1 MGRLAQA
8 QSDLVGEPYGGVRSP
23 VELNPAGPE
32 LGDAFGMQ
40 LSDSLRLQ
48 RPVVAYVERS
58 DGLITP
64 SGSAQWLGDEES
76 WPPAVRKLLGKA
88 TGRVL
93 DVGAGGGRHG
103 AYLASRSCR
112 VTALDNS
119 PLALEI
125 CRQRGIQDCVLGDI
139 GKTADLFRDV
149 EPFQRVLLLGNNV
162 GLLGSAESGTEI
174 LRQLHEVTAEDAL
187 ILAEG
192 RRPVAVTEE
201 NHAYVTA
208 NRGRGRL
215 PGELLM
221 RIRYQTTATP
231 WFPYLFCDPSELAR
245 IAQPAGW
252 EISGVEDFRY
262 PGSPPAAPLLSYTA
276 VLRKSDVSA
285 DAQSSA

>member
-1 MGRLAQA
+1 M
-8 QSDLVGEPYGGVRSP
+8 
-23 VELNPAGPE
+23 ELNPAGPE

-76 WPPAVRKLLGKA
+76 WPPAIRELLGNA
-88 TGRVL
+88 SGRVL
-93 DVGAGGGRHG
+93 DIGAGGGRHS
-103 AYLASRSCR
+103 AFLAGRSCD
-112 VTALDNS
+112 VTVLDNS
-119 PLALEI
+119 PLALGI
-125 CRQRGIQDCVLGDI
+125 CRERGIQECVLGDI
-139 GKTADLFRDV
+139 GKSADLFRDS
-149 EPFQRVLLLGNNV
+149 EPFRTVLLLGNNV
-162 GLLGSAESGTEI
+162 GLLGSAAHGTEI
-174 LRQLHEVTAEDAL
+174 LRQLHDVTAEDAL

-208 NRGRGRL
+208 NRARGRL

-221 RIRYQTTATP
+221 RIRYRTTATS
-231 WFPYLFCDPSELAR
+231 WFPYLFCDPSELAL

-252 EISGVEDFRY
+252 EISDVEDFRY

-276 VLRKSDVSA
+276 VLRKSGRPGT
-285 DAQSSA
+285 DAQSAG